1 IQNAYAKYVED
12 QNLKEMNDKLA
23 VSNGQLEF
31 LLRQKL
37 LS

>member
-1 IQNAYAKYVED
+1 MAYAKYVEKAA
-12 QNLKEMNDKLA
+12 LKELNEKLEGSND
-23 VSNGQLEF
+23 QLEF